1 MRYQTYQ
8 KHDIDLERMKFLML
22 QDTMGILKVTNARTI
37 ADVLNVSPTLE
48 IP

>member
-8 KHDIDLERMKFLML
+8 KHDIDLEHMKFLML
-22 QDTMGILKVTNARTI
+22 QDTTGILKVTNVRTI